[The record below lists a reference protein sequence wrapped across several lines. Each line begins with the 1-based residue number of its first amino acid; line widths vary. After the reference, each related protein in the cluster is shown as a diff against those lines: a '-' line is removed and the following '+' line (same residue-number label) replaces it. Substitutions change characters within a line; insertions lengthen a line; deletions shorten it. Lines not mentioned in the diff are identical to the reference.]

1 MTGQRRSG
9 LSKANSVFL
18 GTGGLVMLVPAVA
31 SVMLLGAGPVVA
43 GPTPTT
49 TLKVCPSGCPYSEIA
64 PALAVAKSGDT
75 IKLAAGTYVGGVT
88 ITASVKLVGA
98 GSALTILRG
107 GGPVLTIGTF
117 GASSEPTV
125 SIQGV
130 TITGGVTRSSPQS
143 KPFTG
148 EEGVLAL
155 GGGVE
160 IPPNAD
166 STGGATVT
174 ISNSVIT
181 GNRVA
186 PTHALPHDPPCPDGL
201 CPFAG
206 AAGGGIDNWGRLT
219 LSHTTVS
226 NNLVGSASGL
236 STVASDAEGGG
247 IKSWLSELTISNSRI
262 SGNRASATAPN
273 GRFADAGGVFVEGGA
288 LTMSSSLVTNNKATL
303 NASLPN
309 SVEMLA
315 VAGGIHIGGG
325 ASGTIRSTTIADN
338 SVSMTNT
345 NGDSTAFS
353 GGIHTDVSFD
363 LSDDVVANNSVT
375 SAALPGSSGNAF
387 GDSGAGEMSGKI
399 SNTRF
404 TGNSVSVRS
413 AAADAIASAGAAMFA
428 GSMSNSVVSGNQVQG
443 SSRRGSVFVGGA
455 GLQAADGGMTL
466 RNTTVSGNVGDARG
480 LTGSAQ
486 GGGIFDVA
494 VPNGP
499 PGGPLVLTNSTVTHN
514 GLTGGAAITLQGG
527 GVFARNPVTLTH
539 SVIAGNTPDQCD
551 GCR

>member
-1 MTGQRRSG
+1 
-9 LSKANSVFL
+9 V
-18 GTGGLVMLVPAVA
+18 
-31 SVMLLGAGPVVA
+31 
-43 GPTPTT
+43 
-49 TLKVCPSGCPYSEIA
+49 
-64 PALAVAKSGDT
+64 
-75 IKLAAGTYVGGVT
+75 
-88 ITASVKLVGA
+88 VGA
-98 GSALTILRG
+98 GLASTTIRG

-125 SIQGV
+125 SIHGV

-155 GGGVE
+155 GGGIE

-174 ISNSVIT
+174 ISNSAIT

-186 PTHALPHDPPCPDGL
+186 PTHALPQGPRCPGGPCPL
-201 CPFAG
+201 AG

-219 LSHTTVS
+219 LAHTTVS
-226 NNLVGSASGL
+226 DNLVGSASGL
-236 STVASDAEGGG
+236 STVASDAEGGA
-247 IKSWLSELTISNSRI
+247 IKNWLSELTISNSRI
-262 SGNRASATAPN
+262 IGNRASATAPN
-273 GRFADAGGVFVEGGA
+273 GRFADAGGVFVQGGG
-288 LTMSSSLVTNNKATL
+288 LTMSGSFVTNNKATL
-303 NASLPN
+303 NASLPK
-309 SVEMLA
+309 SVDLLA
-315 VAGGIHIGGG
+315 IAGGIHIGGD
-325 ASGTIRSTTIADN
+325 ASATIRSTTIADN

-353 GGIHTDVSFD
+353 GGVHTDVSFD

-404 TGNSVSVRS
+404 IGNSVSVRS
-413 AAADAIASAGAAMFA
+413 AAADAIASAGAVIFA
-428 GSMSNSVVSGNQVQG
+428 GSMTSSVVSGNQVHG
-443 SSRRGSVFVGGA
+443 SSPRGSVFVAGG
-455 GLQAADGGMTL
+455 GLQAGDAGITL
-466 RNTTVSGNVGDARG
+466 RNTTVSGNVGDAQGR
-480 LTGSAQ
+480 TGSAQ

-494 VPNGP
+494 VPDGP
-499 PGGPLVLTNSTVTHN
+499 PGGPLVLTNSTVTRN
-514 GLTGGAAITLQGG
+514 VLTGGAAVTLQGG

>member
-1 MTGQRRSG
+1 
-9 LSKANSVFL
+9 
-18 GTGGLVMLVPAVA
+18 
-31 SVMLLGAGPVVA
+31 
-43 GPTPTT
+43 
-49 TLKVCPSGCPYSEIA
+49 
-64 PALAVAKSGDT
+64 
-75 IKLAAGTYVGGVT
+75 
-88 ITASVKLVGA
+88 
-98 GSALTILRG
+98 
-107 GGPVLTIGTF
+107 
-117 GASSEPTV
+117 
-125 SIQGV
+125 
-130 TITGGVTRSSPQS
+130 
-143 KPFTG
+143 
-148 EEGVLAL
+148 
-155 GGGVE
+155 
-160 IPPNAD
+160 
-166 STGGATVT
+166 
-174 ISNSVIT
+174 
-181 GNRVA
+181 
-186 PTHALPHDPPCPDGL
+186 
-201 CPFAG
+201 
-206 AAGGGIDNWGRLT
+206 
-219 LSHTTVS
+219 
-226 NNLVGSASGL
+226 
-236 STVASDAEGGG
+236 
-247 IKSWLSELTISNSRI
+247 
-262 SGNRASATAPN
+262 
-273 GRFADAGGVFVEGGA
+273 
-288 LTMSSSLVTNNKATL
+288 
-303 NASLPN
+303 
-309 SVEMLA
+309 VEMLA

-527 GVFARNPVTLTH
+527 GVFARNPVTLAH

>member
-1 MTGQRRSG
+1 MTNKQRLV
-9 LSKANSVFL
+9 LSRASSVFHS
-18 GTGGLVMLVPAVA
+18 TGRLVMSVLVVVAV
-31 SVMLLGAGPVVA
+31 LLFGAGPVMA
-43 GPTPTT
+43 GPTPDS

-75 IKLAAGTYVGGVT
+75 IKLAAGTYAGGVT
-88 ITASVKLVGA
+88 IAASVNLVGA
-98 GSALTILRG
+98 GSASTIIRG

-117 GASSEPTV
+117 GASGGPTV

-143 KPFTG
+143 ASFTG

-166 STGGATVT
+166 FTGGATVT
-174 ISNSVIT
+174 ISNSAIT

-186 PTHALPHDPPCPDGL
+186 PTHALPLGPPCPDGP
-201 CPFAG
+201 CPFAS
-206 AAGGGIDNWGRLT
+206 AAGGGIDTWGKLT
-219 LSHTTVS
+219 LANTTVTG
-226 NNLVGSASGL
+226 NLVGSASGL
-236 STVASDAEGGG
+236 STVASDAEGGA
-247 IKSWLSELTISNSRI
+247 IKNWLNDLTISNTTI

-273 GRFADAGGVFVEGGA
+273 GRFADAGGVFVQGGG
-288 LTMSSSLVTNNKATL
+288 LTMSNSLVMNNTATL
-303 NASLPN
+303 NASLPKG
-309 SVEMLA
+309 VDMLA
-315 VAGGIHIGGG
+315 IAGGIHIGGG
-325 ASGTIRSTTIADN
+325 ASAAIRTTTISDN
-338 SVSMTNT
+338 SASMTNT
-345 NGDSTAFS
+345 SGDAIAFS
-353 GGIHTDVSFD
+353 GGVHTDVSFE
-363 LSDDVVANNSVT
+363 LSDDVIANNRVT

-404 TGNSVSVRS
+404 TGNSVTVRS
-413 AAADAIASAGAAMFA
+413 AAADAIASAGAAIFA
-428 GSMSNSVVSGNQVQG
+428 GSMTNSVVSGNQVHG
-443 SSRRGSVFVGGA
+443 SSPHGSVFVAGG
-455 GLQAADGGMTL
+455 GLQAGDAGITL
-466 RNTTVSGNVGDARG
+466 RSTTVSGNVGDARG

-494 VPNGP
+494 VPDGP
-499 PGGPLVLTNSTVTHN
+499 PGGPLVLTNSTVTRN
-514 GLTGGAAITLQGG
+514 VLTGGAAVTLQGG

>member
-1 MTGQRRSG
+1 MTNKQRLV
-9 LSKANSVFL
+9 LSRASSVFHS
-18 GTGGLVMLVPAVA
+18 TGRLVMSVLVVVAV
-31 SVMLLGAGPVVA
+31 LLFGAGPVVA
-43 GPTPTT
+43 GPTPDS

-75 IKLAAGTYVGGVT
+75 IKLAAGTYAGGVT
-88 ITASVKLVGA
+88 IAASVKLVGA
-98 GSALTILRG
+98 GSASTILRG
-107 GGPVLTIGTF
+107 GGPVLTIGTY

-155 GGGVE
+155 GGGIE

-174 ISNSVIT
+174 ISNSAIT

-186 PTHALPHDPPCPDGL
+186 PTHALPLGPPCPEGP

-206 AAGGGIDNWGRLT
+206 AAGGGIDNWGKLT
-219 LSHTTVS
+219 LANTTVS
-226 NNLVGSASGL
+226 GNLVGSASGL
-236 STVASDAEGGG
+236 STVASDAEGGA
-247 IKSWLSELTISNSRI
+247 IKNWLSELTISNSRI

-273 GRFADAGGVFVEGGA
+273 GRFADAGGVFVQGGA
-288 LTMSSSLVTNNKATL
+288 LTMSSSLVMNNKATL
-303 NASLPN
+303 NASLPKG
-309 SVEMLA
+309 VDMLA
-315 VAGGIHIGGG
+315 IAGGIHIGGG
-325 ASGTIRSTTIADN
+325 ASGTIRSTTISDN

-345 NGDSTAFS
+345 SGDAIAFS
-353 GGIHTDVSFD
+353 GGVHTDVSFE
-363 LSDDVVANNSVT
+363 LSDDVIANNRVT

-399 SNTRF
+399 NNTRF
-404 TGNSVSVRS
+404 TGNSVTVRS
-413 AAADAIASAGAAMFA
+413 AAADAIASAGAAIFA
-428 GSMSNSVVSGNQVQG
+428 GSMTNSVVSGNQVHG
-443 SSRRGSVFVGGA
+443 SSPHGSVFVAGG
-455 GLQAADGGMTL
+455 GLQAGDAGITL
-466 RNTTVSGNVGDARG
+466 RSTTVSGNVGDARG

-494 VPNGP
+494 VPDGP
-499 PGGPLVLTNSTVTHN
+499 PGGPLVLTNSTVTRN
-514 GLTGGAAITLQGG
+514 VLTGGAAVTLQGG